1 VPRSVDNDKRLE
13 DKLDAII
20 RLLEDLF
27 ILEAA
32 RAKIGRENIRT
43 VLRVRPARIS
53 KITKGL
59 GQSS

>member
-1 VPRSVDNDKRLE
+1 MPRILDNDKRLE

-20 RLLEDLF
+20 RLREDLF

-32 RAKIGRENIRT
+32 RAKIGRENIRA

-53 KITKGL
+53 KVTEGL
-59 GQSS
+59 RQSN